1 MSELVFKQLFEAESS
16 TYTYIVG
23 DGATKEA
30 VIIDPVDL
38 TAARD
43 ANLIRELELDVKYA
57 LNTHVHADHVT
68 GTHALREYLP
78 KVKSA
83 LSERSGGRA
92 DVYFKQGDHIG
103 IGGFTLDVLETP
115 GHTDGCVS
123 FYLHGSGIRPL
134 VFTGDAVL
142 IRGCGRTDFQQGSSE
157 TLYKSVW
164 ERIFTLPKETV
175 IYPAHDYKGLTSSS
189 VGEELA
195 HNARLLK
202 KKEEFVE
209 VMANLNLPYP
219 TKIDAALPLNLADGD
234 AKYVQNSK

>member
-1 MSELVFKQLFEAESS
+1 MSKLVFKQLFEAESS

-23 DGATKEA
+23 DDVTKEA

-43 ANLIRELELDVKYA
+43 AHLIEELGLDVKYA
-57 LNTHVHADHVT
+57 LNTHVHADHIT

-78 KVKSA
+78 NAKSA

-92 DVYFKQGDHIG
+92 DVYFKQGDHIR

-123 FYLHGSGIRPL
+123 FYVYGCGIVPL

-157 TLYKSVW
+157 VLYKSIW
-164 ERIFTLPKETV
+164 ERIFTLPRETI

-195 HNARLLK
+195 YNTRLLK

-219 TKIDAALPLNLADGD
+219 KKIDAALPMNLADGD
-234 AKYVQNSK
+234 VKYVQNSK

>member
-1 MSELVFKQLFEAESS
+1 MSNLVFKQLFEKESS

-23 DGATKEA
+23 DEITKEA

-38 TAARD
+38 TAVRD
-43 ANLIRELELDVKYA
+43 ANLIKELGLNIKYA
-57 LNTHVHADHVT
+57 LNTHVHADHIT
-68 GTHALREYLP
+68 GTHALRGHLP
-78 KVKSA
+78 NLKSA
-83 LSERSGGRA
+83 LSEKSGGRA
-92 DVYFKQGDHIG
+92 DAYFKQGDHIK

-123 FYLHGSGIRPL
+123 FYLYGSGIIPC

-157 TLYKSVW
+157 TLYLSVW
-164 ERIFTLPKETV
+164 ERIFSLPKETI

-195 HNARLLK
+195 YNSRLLK
-202 KKEEFVE
+202 KKEEFIE

-219 TKIDAALPLNLADGD
+219 KKIDAALPMNLADGD
-234 AKYVQNSK
+234 LKYVQNSK